1 MLANIC
7 NFNKERIFYMNINI
21 SPFSGSSE
29 LRFSSK
35 TLPAVLNSRS
45 LYIELGGA
53 DRYFRQTNNKF
64 E

>member
-1 MLANIC
+1 
-7 NFNKERIFYMNINI
+7 MNINL

-45 LYIELGGA
+45 LYIEVGGA
-53 DRYFRQTNNKF
+53 DKYLRETGNKF